1 MVAWRPSFLLL
12 VSLSWAHGG
21 SCEQVCPGEAGA
33 HLVGVEAGGCLA
45 ARPGSGDR
53 ASPTLPTLR
62 RRSGPLG
69 GWEGWSGHISQ
80 TRPLWA
86 SISAK
91 SPRTA
96 FVCEGTAGL
105 VSSGLGGWA
114 STGPAARAQR
124 CPLPQPGLPAPAP
137 TPWGQQAGMALG
149 APVSSARGQGPG
161 RWLDRDR
168 SSCQAP
174 RGIH

>member
-1 MVAWRPSFLLL
+1 MAAWRPSFLLL

-33 HLVGVEAGGCLA
+33 HLAWVEAGGCLA

-161 RWLDRDR
+161 RWLDHDR